1 MFGKLF
7 GGKQQPAA
15 AKQPE
20 VNPQE
25 MIEKLNT
32 QIETVEKRS
41 KVLENRCNDLKATA
55 LQKKKAKDNRGA
67 LMAMKQ
73 MKMVEKELAKL
84 DGQQVM
90 LTEQK
95 MMIEST
101 HFDVGV
107 INTITNSKNAMSEM
121 NKKLDNDEIAD
132 LKDELADMQAENEE
146 RQAFFA
152 EAANAD

>member
-7 GGKQQPAA
+7 GDKNQPKKQAA
-15 AKQPE
+15 PE
-20 VNPQE
+20 ANPQE

-32 QIETVEKRS
+32 QIETVEKRV
-41 KVLENRCNDLKATA
+41 KVLENRTADYKATA
-55 LQKKKAKDNRGA
+55 IAKKKAKDNRGA

-73 MKMVEKELAKL
+73 MKMMEKELAKL

-107 INTITNSKNAMSEM
+107 IQTVTQSKDAM
-121 NKKLDNDEIAD
+121 
-132 LKDELADMQAENEE
+132 Q
-146 RQAFFA
+146 
-152 EAANAD
+152 